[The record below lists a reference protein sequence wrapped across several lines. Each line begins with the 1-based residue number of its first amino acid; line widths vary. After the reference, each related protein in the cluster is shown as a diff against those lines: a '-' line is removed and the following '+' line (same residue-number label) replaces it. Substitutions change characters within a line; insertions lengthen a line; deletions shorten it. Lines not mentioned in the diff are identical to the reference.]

1 MAEEKAAGAL
11 IEIGWV
17 LAGDLDEQE
26 LEAIRAAREQCLQ
39 QLRANLPEF
48 EWRMPVVYRRRI
60 VQAQRVQPVHLL
72 DAATSERAV
81 RRWDFALLVTDAE
94 LVSYYA
100 PWALGMASRALSS
113 AVMSLARLEPSYSA
127 EARAPIDRIARR
139 LERLALHLFAHL
151 NGLPHCEDDP
161 SSILSPVGAASDL
174 DQMES
179 FSGEELAQLRC
190 ELRDVADLRLE
201 EQPGPRLGPVAFYA
215 KTSLHNRDPIW
226 SSVRQIAPWLFPLRF
241 SRLTI
246 AGLST
251 MLILLITAE
260 AWDLGMTQKLGFVLS
275 FAAVSIAG
283 TAAFLVKRQ
292 RLLVHRGVR
301 RLTEQTAVTN
311 ISVGISILLGM
322 LTTWLLFFLFA
333 LAFSQAFFTD
343 RIAASWAEAVG
354 GPIRFHHYV
363 VLSCFVA
370 TLGLVIGGLGASFEA
385 ESYFRHVA
393 YVDEET

>member
-1 MAEEKAAGAL
+1 MSEKATGAL

-26 LEAIRAAREQCLQ
+26 IEAIRSARELVLRSLQ
-39 QLRANLPEF
+39 ALLPQF

-72 DAATSERAV
+72 DAAASERAV

-94 LVSYYA
+94 LVSYYT
-100 PWALGMASRALSS
+100 PWALGMTSRALGS

-127 EARAPIDRIARR
+127 EARAPVDRIARR
-139 LERLALHLFAHL
+139 LQRLALHLLGHL
-151 NGLPHCEDDP
+151 NGLPHSEDDRT
-161 SSILSPVGAASDL
+161 SLLSPVGAASDL
-174 DQMES
+174 DKMES
-179 FSGEELAQLRC
+179 YSGEELDRLRC

-201 EQPGPRLGPVAFYA
+201 EQPGPRLGPVAFHA
-215 KTSLHNRDPIW
+215 KTLRHNRDDIW
-226 SSVRQIAPWLFPLRF
+226 SSVRQIAPWWFPLRF

-246 AGLST
+246 AGIST
-251 MLILLITAE
+251 MLILLLTAE
-260 AWDLGMTQKLGFVLS
+260 AWDVAMTQQLGFVLI
-275 FAAVSIAG
+275 FAAVSVAG
-283 TAAFLVKRQ
+283 TSTFLIKRQ
-292 RLLVHRGVR
+292 RLLVRRGGR

-311 ISVGISILLGM
+311 ISVAVSTFVGM

-343 RIAASWAEAVG
+343 RIAASWAEDVG
-354 GPIRFHHYV
+354 GPIGLHHYL
-363 VLSCFVA
+363 VLSSFVA